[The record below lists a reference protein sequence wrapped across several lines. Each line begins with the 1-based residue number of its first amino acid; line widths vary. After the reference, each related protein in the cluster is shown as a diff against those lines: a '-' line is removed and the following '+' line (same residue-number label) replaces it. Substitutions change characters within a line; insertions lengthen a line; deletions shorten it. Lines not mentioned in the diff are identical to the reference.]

1 MLIIDRDIRI
11 IATITG
17 ELLRH
22 LQLDP
27 TRTYQPTG
35 KPRNPRT

>member
-1 MLIIDRDIRI
+1 MLIADRDIRI
-11 IATITG
+11 ITTNTG
-17 ELLRH
+17 EILRH